1 MNCTSEKICRY
12 DDVFKAKARAHQ
24 FTFREEVLQDF
35 YTEKNPQ
42 VILSPESAKRG
53 LIFCEVYRDLINQKV
68 KTFGI
73 SALFSNM
80 LRSEHIPYNL
90 FVPMEDDLIHAKD
103 LFNKIIGGGIA
114 RINRIEIEY
123 PGKKVAPF
131 LYLKDRTSFDTFIE
145 YECENGNLGG
155 IGIEVKYTENGYP
168 LGVKER
174 NDIIDG
180 EGMYRQMTRK
190 SGYYDENMDV
200 MMFLGAHH
208 LRQIWRNHLLGY
220 AMVDHED
227 IQRFHHIHLYPQ
239 GNVHFHT
246 YAVPEY
252 EKLLTVKGRN
262 SFIALTF
269 ENLFGLLSKYFTSFK
284 QQEWIR
290 YLYRRYIVAK

>member
-1 MNCTSEKICRY
+1 MNSIFVPHYFKCIFGQQAVNTIS
-12 DDVFKAKARAHQ
+12 KAKARAHQ

-131 LYLKDRTSFDTFIE
+131 LYLKDRTSFDTFI
-145 YECENGNLGG
+145 
-155 IGIEVKYTENGYP
+155 
-168 LGVKER
+168 
-174 NDIIDG
+174 
-180 EGMYRQMTRK
+180 
-190 SGYYDENMDV
+190 
-200 MMFLGAHH
+200 H
-208 LRQIWRNHLLGY
+208 
-220 AMVDHED
+220 
-227 IQRFHHIHLYPQ
+227 
-239 GNVHFHT
+239 
-246 YAVPEY
+246 
-252 EKLLTVKGRN
+252 
-262 SFIALTF
+262 
-269 ENLFGLLSKYFTSFK
+269 
-284 QQEWIR
+284 
-290 YLYRRYIVAK
+290 